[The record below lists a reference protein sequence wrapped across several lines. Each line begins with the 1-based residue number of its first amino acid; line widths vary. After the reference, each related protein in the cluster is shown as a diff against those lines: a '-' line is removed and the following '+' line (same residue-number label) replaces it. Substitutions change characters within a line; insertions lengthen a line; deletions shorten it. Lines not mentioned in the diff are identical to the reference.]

1 MEDAEADLIIGADGA
16 HSKIRKIMTRRP
28 LFNYAQTYIQHGYV
42 ELSMPCRGDNEVS
55 EKISLNAIEA
65 FLIILHFLIIY
76 EFIKIL
82 LQSL

>member
-16 HSKIRKIMTRRP
+16 HSKVRKIMTRRP
-28 LFNYAQTYIQHGYV
+28 LFNCSQTYIEHGYV
-42 ELSMPCRGDNEVS
+42 ELSVPRRGDNEVS
-55 EKISLNAIEA
+55 EKISLHATQA
-65 FLIILHFLIIY
+65 FLITPPY